1 MKEISVQVPT
11 PDGAMPVFAA
21 LPQDVALAPGAL
33 IYMDAFGPRE
43 ELNDIARRFATA
55 GYLAV
60 VPQLFHRL
68 GSPVFAP
75 ANRQDEV
82 LDPAAALA
90 NQATSM
96 QMTADDT
103 AALIRHAANGG
114 FGVATGLWGAI
125 GYCMGGRHAIAAAV
139 AHPRHVR
146 VALSVHGGR
155 LVDNSETSPHHMV
168 KHATVPLHYCFAKD
182 DPTCPSE
189 HQDMLEELAS
199 HSGGKVTVERLQ
211 AHHGWTFPERWCYDK
226 AASERV
232 WEKSLAMFRASL
244 WTTHRPRLR

>member
-1 MKEISVQVPT
+1 MKEISLRIPT
-11 PDGAMPVFAA
+11 SDGAMPVFAA
-21 LPQDVALAPGAL
+21 MPQDVALAPGVL
-33 IYMDAFGPRE
+33 IYMDVFGPRE
-43 ELNDIARRFATA
+43 ELGDIARRFASA

-75 ANRQDEV
+75 ANRQDQAM
-82 LDPAAALA
+82 DPAAARA

-96 QMTADDT
+96 QMSAADT
-103 AALIRHAANGG
+103 AALIRFAGDGG

-125 GYCMGGRHAIAAAV
+125 GYCMGGRHAIAAAT
-139 AHPRHVR
+139 ANPRHIR
-146 VALSVHGGR
+146 AALSVHGGR
-155 LVDNSETSPHHMV
+155 LVDPSDTSPHHMI
-168 KHATVPLHYCFAKD
+168 HRSTVPLHYFFAKD
-182 DPTCPSE
+182 DPTCPDE
-189 HQDMLEELAS
+189 HQVVLEQLAAR
-199 HSGGKVTVERLQ
+199 SGDRVTVERLD

-232 WEKSLAMFRASL
+232 WEKALAMFRSAL